1 MQIIEKGSCA
11 SPLLPAFSLG
21 MLDRISLELPE
32 STQGVN
38 LKQYTIDTL
47 ESDFDL
53 NNGPVICSDI
63 SADKFLL
70 SQSTMAYKKS

>member
-1 MQIIEKGSCA
+1 MP

-38 LKQYTIDTL
+38 LKQYTIETL

-63 SADKFLL
+63 SAHKFLL
-70 SQSTMAYKKS
+70 SQSSMAYKKSW